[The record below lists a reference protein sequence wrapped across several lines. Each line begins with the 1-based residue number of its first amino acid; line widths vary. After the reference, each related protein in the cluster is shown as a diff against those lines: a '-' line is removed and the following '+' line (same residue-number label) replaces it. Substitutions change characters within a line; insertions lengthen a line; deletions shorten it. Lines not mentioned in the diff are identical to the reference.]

1 MSLEFVCL
9 AAGRG
14 TRMGRLGAYL
24 QKCMYPVGLRPFLE
38 LTMTQAASAGGARV
52 HVVVGHHAEQVGAYF
67 GSEYGGMRVEYVR
80 QDEPLGTGHALGLLA
95 ERLAGATRVLV
106 WQGDVYVPCAVFAAL
121 EAHGSPN
128 AVTLVS
134 EPEAGP
140 ELLATVEGDR
150 VRRVWGGAGPWSD
163 GGVWKLE
170 TRLLAALGGVGA
182 PSGPFTDAGAS
193 IATGAPDGAGAQAR
207 PANAEVR
214 ALPNLQRLIDAGE
227 AEVGA
232 VVVGTRLHLGGTHPT
247 PEANV
252 AGVVRRLLEEGRGR

>member
-1 MSLEFVCL
+1 MAEARWRGVRVSLEFVCL

-24 QKCMYPVGLRPFLE
+24 QKCMYPIGLRPFLE
-38 LTMTQAASAGGARV
+38 LTMTQAASAGAARV

-95 ERLAGATRVLV
+95 ERLAGVTRVLV
-106 WQGDVYVPCAVFAAL
+106 WQGDVYVPSAVFAAL
-121 EAHGSPN
+121 DAHRLPN

-134 EPEAGP
+134 EPDAGP

-150 VRRVWGGAGPWSD
+150 VRCVWGGAGPWSD

-170 TRLLAALGGVGA
+170 TRLLAALGGVG
-182 PSGPFTDAGAS
+182 G
-193 IATGAPDGAGAQAR
+193 QVR

-214 ALPNLQRLIDAGE
+214 VLPNLQRLIDAGE

-232 VVVGTRLHLGGTHPT
+232 VVVGTRLHLGGTRPT
-247 PEANV
+247 PEVNV
-252 AGVVRRLLEEGRGR
+252 AGVVQRLLEEGRGR

>member
-14 TRMGRLGAYL
+14 TRMGRLGAYP
-24 QKCMYPVGLRPFLE
+24 QKCMYPWLRPFLE
-38 LTMTQAASAGGARV
+38 LTMAQAAGAGGARV
-52 HVVVGHHAEQVGAYF
+52 HVVVGHHAEQVAAYF
-67 GSEYGGMRVEYVR
+67 GSEFGGMRVEYVR

-95 ERLAGATRVLV
+95 ERLAGAARVLV
-106 WQGDVYVPCAVFAAL
+106 WQGDVYVPSAVFAAL
-121 EAHGSPN
+121 DAHGSPN

-150 VRRVWGGAGPWSD
+150 VRRVWGGAGPLSD

-170 TRLLAALGGVGA
+170 ARLLAALGGRGA
-182 PSGPFTDAGAS
+182 PSGPLTAGVPGGS
-193 IATGAPDGAGAQAR
+193 RAPSRA
-207 PANAEVR
+207 ANAEVR
-214 ALPNLQRLIDAGE
+214 ALANLQRLIDAGE

-252 AGVVRRLLEEGRGR
+252 AGVVRRLLAEGHGR